1 MKMLTTVAA
10 VALTQNITAHIIIR
24 TAPIYNGHAKN
35 DLKSPLY
42 LNAFF
47 PYLLSGIT
55 HISIIE
61 LE

>member
-1 MKMLTTVAA
+1 MLTTVAA
-10 VALTQNITAHIIIR
+10 VTLTQNIIAHIIIR